1 MANNQQQDTYQDE
14 YTLVEQNTEYEWKT
28 KYTFIGAVVIPSYYR
43 RKFVTKTYEATL
55 TEALPSEPTKY
66 NHDANIPTET
76 DAKTVVGDSDISGS
90 EWKLQAIEYTK
101 SLSTPLSRDCRITF
115 IRQYAWEHI
124 DESSSI

>member
-1 MANNQQQDTYQDE
+1 MADNTQQDTYQSG

-43 RKFVTKTYEATL
+43 RKFETKTYEAIL
-55 TEALPSEPTKY
+55 TEALPSEPTQY
-66 NHDANIPTET
+66 NHDANIPTEAN
-76 DAKTVVGDSDISGS
+76 AKTVVNDSDISSS

-124 DESSSI
+124 DQSSSI